1 MSELTDAPGNWRT
14 PYRDLLQFS
23 RLAFAWEYLRRNE
36 QFRDRC
42 RNGSVNWRKLDPCG
56 NLEIFQSDAVSPSG
70 DDCLFASSVDLDAR
84 SATVFWNPDSC
95 PSVLRAFAIP
105 ETENLEPF
113 SLADSGLPATLLL
126 SADGAQHVLI
136 RDGARCL
143 QLVVH
148 GASLLRPVGLLIDT
162 GWSPAI
168 VSHQDRSLK
177 RLRSYRASGV
187 LQEWDYPPDPYAAR
201 LALVLQALDGW
212 RAGARHRDIA
222 EALFGHERVA
232 LDWADPRESL
242 RDQVRYA
249 ISRGRALMDHG
260 YRGFLQ

>member
-1 MSELTDAPGNWRT
+1 MQIVATTAPAKTGVVCPRSQTMPAPPMAVPARFPAVCQPDALPFSASGTTDAMIPRT
-14 PYRDLLQFS
+14 
-23 RLAFAWEYLRRNE
+23 
-36 QFRDRC
+36 
-42 RNGSVNWRKLDPCG
+42 
-56 NLEIFQSDAVSPSG
+56 AVE
-70 DDCLFASSVDLDAR
+70 LVAAAR
-84 SATVFWNPDSC
+84 EA
-95 PSVLRAFAIP
+95 LGERA
-105 ETENLEPF
+105 
-113 SLADSGLPATLLL
+113 D
-126 SADGAQHVLI
+126 
-136 RDGARCL
+136 
-143 QLVVH
+143 
-148 GASLLRPVGLLIDT
+148 LLIDT

-168 VSHQDRSLK
+168 VSYQDRSLK
-177 RLRSYRASGV
+177 RLRSYRAGGV

-222 EALFGHERVA
+222 EALYGFERVA